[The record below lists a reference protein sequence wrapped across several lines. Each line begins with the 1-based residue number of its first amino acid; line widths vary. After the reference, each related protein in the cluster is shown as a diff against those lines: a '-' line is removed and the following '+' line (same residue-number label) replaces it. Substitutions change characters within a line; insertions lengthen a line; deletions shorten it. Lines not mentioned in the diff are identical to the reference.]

1 MAYRPQPGPQQPG
14 KYQSKV
20 GPKYNKY
27 GEQESLGYYYDPL
40 TDSYSR
46 DPNIAKN
53 NAKKLH
59 DQNNPPG
66 QPGLMETIGPV
77 AGTAAAIGV
86 GQSIAKDGGAGLLSG
101 LKETVGSLG
110 DMFGTAKKTI
120 QSGADFVSDSFGFG
134 GADAGLQATQQ
145 SMSNVAPQAFG
156 PGGAPDALLPGGS
169 DLTNTLGGA
178 DDALAGGAPPS
189 ALSQGLGAAG
199 AAYGAYNA
207 LQGVK
212 KGDPLQAGLGGAGAV
227 AGINAMGYALGP
239 WGVAATIAAPA
250 ALAFLNDQFF
260 SHKDTKQYQ
269 KERTDQLLEKG
280 FTEEQLRVL
289 RPTTFDD
296 MPKADDGEWKRL
308 MKIPGNKE
316 RFENGVTSN
325 WGSDGMLKTFGP
337 EYLNEMS
344 EQDRWALTRAAID
357 NKFLKSDK
365 GDRVIAGPNKEKLRA
380 MADEAKSNPA
390 YIEEYQRWVA
400 AGKPPNGLDPL
411 ITEEGTDP
419 AAGAPTPGSAPPS
432 TNAGLLVSGP
442 TNVDISSGGAKGAA
456 AAAPA
461 VNAGLLVGARPVG
474 FDPDPNNPGKFIRRK

>member
-1 MAYRPQPGPQQPG
+1 MASDRNPAPGPDQRN
-14 KYQSKV
+14 KYPIAV
-20 GPKYNKY
+20 GPKYEKFR
-27 GEQESLGYYYDPL
+27 EQKGWIYDPYS
-40 TDSYSR
+40 DSYKP
-46 DPNIAKN
+46 DPKVAKPYYEDTGLID
-53 NAKKLH
+53 KEPK
-59 DQNNPPG
+59 PPG
-66 QPGLMETIGPV
+66 LADAIMPV
-77 AGTAAAIGV
+77 LGTSAAIGV
-86 GQSIAKDGGAGLLSG
+86 GQSLGKDGGAGLLSG
-101 LKETVGSLG
+101 LKETV
-110 DMFGTAKKTI
+110 
-120 QSGADFVSDSFGFG
+120 SGASDLFKTGAQKVSDGANFVSDSLGFG
-134 GADAGLQATQQ
+134 GGTDAGMQATQQ
-145 SMSNVAPQAFG
+145 AMSGSPQVAFG
-156 PGGAPDALLPGGS
+156 PGGAADALLPGGS
-169 DLTNTLGGA
+169 ETTNLMGGA
-178 DDALAGGAPPS
+178 DDALAANAAPGV
-189 ALSQGLGAAG
+189 LQQGLGAAG

-212 KGDPLQAGLGGAGAV
+212 EGDPMQAGLGGAGAV
-227 AGINAMGYALGP
+227 AGLNAMGYALGP
-239 WGVAATIAAPA
+239 WGVAATIVAPA
-250 ALAFLNDQFF
+250 ALAYLNDQFF
-260 SHKDTKQYQ
+260 SSKSTKEYQ

-325 WGSDGMLKTFGP
+325 WGSDGMLKAFGP

-365 GDRVIAGPNKEKLRA
+365 GDRVMAGPNKEKLRA

-411 ITEEGTDP
+411 ITDESQAATPGTDP
-419 AAGAPTPGSAPPS
+419 TQAGLLAGSPPPGGQPMVEPVQIDQGGSAPAAA
-432 TNAGLLVSGP
+432 NAGLLA
-442 TNVDISSGGAKGAA
+442 GG
-456 AAAPA
+456 
-461 VNAGLLVGARPVG
+461 VRPLG